1 MPPTIENRRIFFMV
15 AEYKELLD
23 SSNCTIENWILISKH
38 IKYFYDKFDG
48 FIVLHGTDTL
58 AYGASF
64 LSFILEGL
72 CKPVIM
78 TGSQIPIGELRSDGR
93 ENFLGSLLIAGGDQ
107 IVPEVTVFFNNNVSD
122 YFYANLLVIN
132 HGLHRPY
139 AIIVINLFL
148 RINRITVAYASDSSN
163 DI

>member
-1 MPPTIENRRIFFMV
+1 MLLYRFAERNKIHVEYYKSKGAGGSKGDSSGGCQWPLICMPPTIENRRIFFMV
-15 AEYKELLD
+15 AEYKDLLD

-72 CKPVIM
+72 CKPVIV
-78 TGSQIPIGELRSDGR
+78 TGAQIPIGELRSDGR
-93 ENFLGSLLIAGGDQ
+93 ENFLGSLLIAGGNH
-107 IVPEVTVFFNNNVSD
+107 IIPEVTVFFDNKVSI
-122 YFYANLLVIN
+122 YS
-132 HGLHRPY
+132 
-139 AIIVINLFL
+139 FL
-148 RINRITVAYASDSSN
+148 
-163 DI
+163 